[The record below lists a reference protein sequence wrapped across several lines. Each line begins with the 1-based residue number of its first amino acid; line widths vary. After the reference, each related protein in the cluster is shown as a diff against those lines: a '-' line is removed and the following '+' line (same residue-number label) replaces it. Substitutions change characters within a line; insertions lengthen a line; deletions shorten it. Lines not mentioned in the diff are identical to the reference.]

1 MKRPLNL
8 LAVLIKFITSGCN
21 DYTIRTTI
29 NPDGSF
35 ERTIVCDGTSN
46 AFSNFHL
53 PYVIDSTWNVVAG
66 REQGGEKRQITTAK
80 KAYANS
86 EQLMAEFARGRDT
99 SKLQVACRVEKK
111 FRWFF
116 TYYFYA
122 ETLPSFA
129 LYRHEPVDSF
139 FTPAE
144 IRLMKEGSDSLLD
157 KRAEELWSRNI
168 VDEFVERLQA
178 KARELND
185 PKLPASAISECKET
199 LTEQILKG
207 KDDKPEDI
215 ERVVEKALWPR
226 PARKLRGAMDAIFT
240 TITHELEREAELE
253 VSYKNEVMMPCILVT
268 SNSRKIEGNK
278 VMWECRSNKYFD
290 VVMSAESRRVNLWA
304 VITTAVVCLGLV
316 IGLVLPLFQRAKGI
330 IN

>member
-8 LAVLIKFITSGCN
+8 LAILIMVMTSGCN
-21 DYTIRTTI
+21 DYTIKTTI

-35 ERTIVCDGTSN
+35 ERTIVCNGTSDD
-46 AFSNFHL
+46 FSNFHL
-53 PYVIDSTWNVVAG
+53 PYVIDSTWNVVAVP
-66 REQGGEKRQITTAK
+66 EQGGEKRQETTAK
-80 KAYANS
+80 KTYANS
-86 EQLMAEFARGRDT
+86 EQLMEEFARGKDT

-144 IRLMKEGSDSLLD
+144 IRLMKEGRDSLLD
-157 KRAEELWSRNI
+157 RRAEELWSRNI
-168 VDEFVERLQA
+168 VDEFIERLQV
-178 KARELND
+178 KAQELND
-185 PKLPASAISECKET
+185 PKLPASAISECKGA

-207 KDDKPEDI
+207 KDDNSEDL
-215 ERVVEKALWPR
+215 ERVVETILWPR
-226 PARKLRGAMDAIFT
+226 PARKLRGAMDTIFT
-240 TITHELEREAELE
+240 RMTDELKREAELE
-253 VSYKNEVMMPCILVT
+253 VSYKNEVTMPGILVT

-278 VMWECRSNKYFD
+278 VMWDCRSNKYVDF
-290 VVMSAESRRVNLWA
+290 VMSAESRRVNLWA
-304 VITTAVVCLGLV
+304 VIATSVVCAGLV
-316 IGLVLPLFQRAKGI
+316 VALLLPVFYRSKR
-330 IN
+330 